1 LPVAWSSAETGCNFL
16 AGTAIA
22 TAALIPTV
30 LLLLLRQLLHFL
42 LLLLLLLD
50 GRVQIAVAG

>member
-16 AGTAIA
+16 AATAIA
-22 TAALIPTV
+22 TSALIPTV
-30 LLLLLRQLLHFL
+30 LLLLRQLLHFL
-42 LLLLLLLD
+42 LLLLLD